1 MILNLSSKLKV
12 WKRFKRRGVYSFKWV
27 VGLSSAWCRASEERA
42 AFLRV
47 MKNTLWNSPVEYF
60 HLGYCLC
67 FFKKFTP
74 GLHLAVSMCKKGRS
88 TCYDFDEGRIL
99 FLCRKTDLIYYFIR
113 EVNQIELK
121 LANWQKPV
129 KRMILEHALYPIL
142 YLWKDH
148 SLKLVEIWD
157 IKVFMAI
164 HVVYTLTWWNHVIL
178 FYATTES
185 FPPSFKPMRRWE
197 SKWKLSLFPKGFWKN
212 FVFNS
217 WKAFYHLSWY
227 DFLF

>member
-1 MILNLSSKLKV
+1 MILNLSSKLKG

-27 VGLSSAWCRASEERA
+27 VGLSSARGRASEERA
-42 AFLRV
+42 AFLKREWW
-47 MKNTLWNSPVEYF
+47 KTLWNSPVEHF

-74 GLHLAVSMCKKGRS
+74 GLHLAVSMCKDGRS

-99 FLCRKTDLIYYFIR
+99 FLCRKTDLTYYFIR

-121 LANWQKPV
+121 LANGQTSKKDDP
-129 KRMILEHALYPIL
+129 RTCSLPIL

-157 IKVFMAI
+157 IKVFMAV
-164 HVVYTLTWWNHVIL
+164 HVVCTLTWWTHLIL
-178 FYATTES
+178 FLQLLNHFPLHLNQWGDES
-185 FPPSFKPMRRWE
+185 LNGSDHYFPRDSEKILY
-197 SKWKLSLFPKGFWKN
+197 SIVGKLSTI
-212 FVFNS
+212 
-217 WKAFYHLSWY
+217 
-227 DFLF
+227 

>member
-1 MILNLSSKLKV
+1 
-12 WKRFKRRGVYSFKWV
+12 
-27 VGLSSAWCRASEERA
+27 
-42 AFLRV
+42 
-47 MKNTLWNSPVEYF
+47 MKNTLWNSPVEHF
-60 HLGYCLC
+60 HLGCCLC

-74 GLHLAVSMCKKGRS
+74 GLHLAVSMCKDGRS

-99 FLCRKTDLIYYFIR
+99 FLCRKTDLTYYFIR

-121 LANWQKPV
+121 LANGQNSKKDDP
-129 KRMILEHALYPIL
+129 RTCSLPIL

-157 IKVFMAI
+157 IKVFMAT
-164 HVVYTLTWWNHVIL
+164 HVVYVVCIDMMDSSDIIS
-178 FYATTES
+178 ATTES
-185 FPPSFKPMRRWE
+185 FSPSFKPMRRWE